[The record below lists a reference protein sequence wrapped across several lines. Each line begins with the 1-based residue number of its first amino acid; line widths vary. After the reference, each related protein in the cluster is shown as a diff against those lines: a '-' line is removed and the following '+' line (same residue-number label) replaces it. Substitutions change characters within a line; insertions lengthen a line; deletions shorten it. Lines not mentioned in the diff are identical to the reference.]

1 MIAVILLGLV
11 LQAAPQSAP
20 PARTAVPDRATLLAR
35 ASDALQ
41 QGNRAEAKRL
51 LEIAG
56 RDRQSV
62 QALLQLARLQLDDR
76 DPAAAMQTLGK
87 AQRLAPN
94 SEEVLAAIA
103 ELSLAARAPVPAIL
117 TLESMTRLYPDEP
130 RYAYLLGVAL
140 MGAGDVPAAI
150 EALRKANTLQP
161 GQRLTL
167 LALGLAYNNQKLF
180 TDAYPTLRK
189 ALDLDPENLETIAAV
204 SEAEAGTGDLTAAER
219 DATRAIARA
228 PQNATANLV
237 LGMVRLAQQ
246 RYPEARDAL
255 LVAAASDPVSPKP
268 EYQLSLVYARLGD
281 QASSDRHRSLYQDK
295 LRALEASLAALHSTS
310 PGTSGK

>member
-1 MIAVILLGLV
+1 MIGAILLTLA
-11 LQAAPQSAP
+11 LQAQAPSAP
-20 PARTAVPDRATLLAR
+20 PARAAVPDRAALLAR
-35 ASDALQ
+35 AGEAVQ

-62 QALLQLARLQLDDR
+62 RALLQLAHLQLEDR
-76 DPAAAMQTLGK
+76 ETAGAMQTLVK
-87 AQRLAPN
+87 ARQLAPN
-94 SEEVLAAIA
+94 SEDVLSAIA
-103 ELSLAARAPVPAIL
+103 ELSLAGRAAVPAIL
-117 TLESMTRLYPDEP
+117 TLESMTRLYPDEA
-130 RYAYLLGVAL
+130 RYSYLLGVAL
-140 MGAGDVPAAI
+140 MGAGDLPAAI
-150 EALRKANTLQP
+150 DALRKANTLQP

-189 ALDLDPENLETIAAV
+189 ALDLDPDSVETIAAL
-204 SEAEAGTGDLTAAER
+204 SEAEAGTGDLNAAER
-219 DATRAIARA
+219 DAARAIARA

-246 RYPEARDAL
+246 RYPEARDVL
-255 LVAAASDPVSPKP
+255 LIAAQADPASPKP

-281 QASSDRHRSLYQDK
+281 QASSDRHRQQYQEK
-295 LRALEASLAALHSTS
+295 LRAMEASLAALHPATRT
-310 PGTSGK
+310 PGK